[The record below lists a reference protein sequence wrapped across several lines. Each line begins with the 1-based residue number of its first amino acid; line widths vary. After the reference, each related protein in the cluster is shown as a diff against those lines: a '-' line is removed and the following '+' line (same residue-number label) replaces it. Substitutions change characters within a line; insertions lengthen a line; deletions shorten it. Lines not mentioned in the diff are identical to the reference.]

1 VRVALA
7 RSDTM
12 KWKTTRVVGFVRI
25 VICGLRIINGYAVET
40 RIMMMVYKDVTEGNE
55 RRKIYQKALYIL
67 KFNHYDEFARIFKKL
82 MRKNGIIK

>member
-1 VRVALA
+1 
-7 RSDTM
+7 
-12 KWKTTRVVGFVRI
+12 
-25 VICGLRIINGYAVET
+25 
-40 RIMMMVYKDVTEGNE
+40 MVYKDVTEGNE